1 MGGYN
6 MKLILTVVHD
16 DDANYLMERLTKA
29 GFYATKL
36 ASTGGF
42 LRIGNTTIFIGID
55 DEKVEGV
62 LSIIKDVCKSGKQMA
77 LLNQPMTT
85 MQEGF
90 MSYPIEVE
98 VGGATIF
105 VLDVNQFIKI

>member
-1 MGGYN
+1 

-16 DDANYLMERLTKA
+16 DDAGHLMEKLSKS
-29 GFYATKL
+29 GIYATKL

-42 LRIGNTTIFIGID
+42 LRTGNTTIFIGISE
-55 DEKVEGV
+55 EKVESV
-62 LSIIKDVCKSGKQMA
+62 ITIIKEVCKSGKQMMV
-77 LLNQPMTT
+77 LNQPMANAH
-85 MQEGF
+85 EGY

-105 VLDVNQFIKI
+105 VLDVDQFLKI

>member
-1 MGGYN
+1 

-16 DDANYLMERLTKA
+16 DDAGYLMEKLTNA

-42 LRIGNTTIFIGID
+42 LKVGNTTLFIGTSD
-55 DEKVEGV
+55 DKVEEV
-62 LSIIKDVCKSGKQMA
+62 INIIKDVCKSGKQMT

-85 MQEGF
+85 MPEGY

-105 VLDVNQFIKI
+105 VIEVNQFLKI